1 MSSIPLPWIE
11 IKSYADSIGPGRRRP
26 ERPSGCPRCSHSWIW
41 YDGWR
46 QVFCTTLSSGEPY
59 RFAEGLWLQRVACAR
74 CWSSWTVVPP
84 FLYPHRSYEPD
95 LVESAGVAYLQNAS
109 GTYVET
115 AKQFG
120 CSWTALW
127 RWIGWL
133 AALVNPAQLI
143 AEAARLDPSAPTA
156 ELIPRIVPQDHAK
169 AYSSERETVLLRAL
183 QVLVA
188 ITLLARA
195 QPVPPVD
202 PSPLRW
208 FVTVRFH
215 EFRVRALMNR
225 PGWSP
230 ALHMEE
236 RRSPG

>member
-1 MSSIPLPWIE
+1 MSSFALPWSE
-11 IKSYADSIGPGRRRP
+11 IKSYLGATCPGRKRP
-26 ERPSGCPRCSHSWIW
+26 ARPSECPRCTHSRIW

-46 QVFCTTLSSGEPY
+46 QVFCTTLSSGEPC
-59 RFAEGLWLQRVACAR
+59 RIADGLWLQRVACAR
-74 CWSSWTVVPP
+74 CWLSWTLLPP
-84 FLYPHRSYEPD
+84 FLYPHRSYAPD
-95 LVESAGVAYLQNAS
+95 VVEAASFAYLGDAAGRYAITS
-109 GTYVET
+109 TR
-115 AKQFG
+115 FG

-133 AALVNPAQLI
+133 AGLVVPGELA
-143 AEAARLDPSAPTA
+143 AEAARLDPSAPIA
-156 ELIPRIVPQDHAK
+156 ELIPRSVPQDHHK
-169 AYSSERETVLLRAL
+169 AYSPERAVVLLRAL

-188 ITLLARA
+188 VALLARS
-195 QPVPPVD
+195 QPVPPSD

-208 FVTVRFH
+208 FLAARFRL
-215 EFRVRALMNR
+215 FRVKGLLTR